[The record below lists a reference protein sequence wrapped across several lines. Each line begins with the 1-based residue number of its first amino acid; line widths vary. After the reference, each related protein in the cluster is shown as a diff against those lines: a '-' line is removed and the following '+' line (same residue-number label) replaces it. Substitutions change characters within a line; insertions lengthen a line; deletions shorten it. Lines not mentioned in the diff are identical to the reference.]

1 MIAMEK
7 GQNLDV
13 ALKELEDA
21 ENLVDIVMP
30 GSDEALAEEKAKVA
44 EEAPAEE
51 PKEEAPAEE
60 EAKEEAPAEEPKEKK
75 PANKDKKPSKKK
87 QDKTEGR
94 LIMQEF
100 IETVVKQLVDKPAEV
115 NAEAVESEQTVIYEL
130 TVGDGD
136 YGKVIGKRGRNI
148 SAIRTILFAIN
159 AKEGGKRARLD
170 VIDTNVD

>member
-1 MIAMEK
+1 MAKKQKSFAEKASSKGEGKDLVHVKYVKSVKSDKEGFWRFNESMIAMEK

-60 EAKEEAPAEEPKEKK
+60 QANQQAPAEEPKQKET
-75 PANKDKKPSKKK
+75 A
-87 QDKTEGR
+87 EGPKN
-94 LIMQEF
+94 Q
-100 IETVVKQLVDKPAEV
+100 
-115 NAEAVESEQTVIYEL
+115 
-130 TVGDGD
+130 
-136 YGKVIGKRGRNI
+136 
-148 SAIRTILFAIN
+148 
-159 AKEGGKRARLD
+159 
-170 VIDTNVD
+170 

>member
-1 MIAMEK
+1 MAKKQKSFAEKASSKGEGKDLVHVKYVKSVKSDKEGFWRFNESMIAMEK

-60 EAKEEAPAEEPKEKK
+60 EAKEEAPSEETKEEAKAE
-75 PANKDKKPSKKK
+75 D
-87 QDKTEGR
+87 
-94 LIMQEF
+94 
-100 IETVVKQLVDKPAEV
+100 
-115 NAEAVESEQTVIYEL
+115 EA
-130 TVGDGD
+130 
-136 YGKVIGKRGRNI
+136 
-148 SAIRTILFAIN
+148 
-159 AKEGGKRARLD
+159 
-170 VIDTNVD
+170 

>member
-1 MIAMEK
+1 MAKKQKSFAEKASSKGEGKDLVHVKYVKSVKSDKEGFWRFNESMIAMEK

-51 PKEEAPAEE
+51 EAKEEAPAEEPKEEAPAEEPKE
-60 EAKEEAPAEEPKEKK
+60 EAKEEAPAEKPKEKK

-87 QDKTEGR
+87 
-94 LIMQEF
+94 
-100 IETVVKQLVDKPAEV
+100 
-115 NAEAVESEQTVIYEL
+115 
-130 TVGDGD
+130 
-136 YGKVIGKRGRNI
+136 
-148 SAIRTILFAIN
+148 
-159 AKEGGKRARLD
+159 
-170 VIDTNVD
+170 

>member
-1 MIAMEK
+1 MAKKQKSFAEKASSKGEGKDLVHVKYVKSVKSDKEGFWRFNESMIAMEK

-60 EAKEEAPAEEPKEKK
+60 EAKEEAKEEAPGEESSEEK
-75 PANKDKKPSKKK
+75 
-87 QDKTEGR
+87 
-94 LIMQEF
+94 
-100 IETVVKQLVDKPAEV
+100 
-115 NAEAVESEQTVIYEL
+115 SE
-130 TVGDGD
+130 
-136 YGKVIGKRGRNI
+136 
-148 SAIRTILFAIN
+148 
-159 AKEGGKRARLD
+159 
-170 VIDTNVD
+170 

>member
-1 MIAMEK
+1 MAKKQKSFAEKASSKGEGKDLVHVKYVKSVKSDKEGFWRFNESMIAMEK

-60 EAKEEAPAEEPKEKK
+60 EAKEEAPAEEPKE
-75 PANKDKKPSKKK
+75 
-87 QDKTEGR
+87 E
-94 LIMQEF
+94 
-100 IETVVKQLVDKPAEV
+100 
-115 NAEAVESEQTVIYEL
+115 
-130 TVGDGD
+130 
-136 YGKVIGKRGRNI
+136 
-148 SAIRTILFAIN
+148 
-159 AKEGGKRARLD
+159 AKEEASGEESSEEKSE
-170 VIDTNVD
+170 

>member
-1 MIAMEK
+1 MAKKQKSFAEKASSKGEGKDLVHVKYVKSVKSDKEGFWRFNESMIAMEK

-60 EAKEEAPAEEPKEKK
+60 EAKEEAPAEEEPKEE
-75 PANKDKKPSKKK
+75 A
-87 QDKTEGR
+87 
-94 LIMQEF
+94 
-100 IETVVKQLVDKPAEV
+100 PAE
-115 NAEAVESEQTVIYEL
+115 EE
-130 TVGDGD
+130 
-136 YGKVIGKRGRNI
+136 
-148 SAIRTILFAIN
+148 
-159 AKEGGKRARLD
+159 AKEEASGEESSEEKSE
-170 VIDTNVD
+170 